1 MLNFS
6 GIKNEKLR
14 QLVSA
19 SESIKSLPEEQGQ
32 AMVDKMAALPESSVG
47 PMVKVF
53 EEEAKKIAAAKLAK
67 GITPE
72 IEQKKLEEKIVAV
85 HKIKKDFECGV
96 RVEEERVDQ
105 EAVLVAADELLKKL

>member
-1 MLNFS
+1 
-6 GIKNEKLR
+6 
-14 QLVSA
+14 
-19 SESIKSLPEEQGQ
+19 
-32 AMVDKMAALPESSVG
+32 
-47 PMVKVF
+47 
-53 EEEAKKIAAAKLAK
+53 LAK